1 MLDPFIFSNF
11 AVMFYDTAP
20 HNPETGISV
29 NKDTKLIR
37 KLIDEA
43 YCDPPGKTV
52 HNLKARREKL
62 EMFIRIADEIPGAAL
77 IFQRL
82 YEATVLDEDY
92 EKGLN
97 NKIYEMSKT
106 IEDDNNEIERL
117 KAGPDFA
124 EVERQKKELEAKE
137 LKMIQEAEVAGKQS
151 TKLIYFTDGKKVEKD
166 VSKNLMCV
174 ALFYKEATHVDYKTE
189 EGLKF
194 IINQISIPTGLDVGH
209 IKQNLKRVFGKDFES
224 YTNPQLKPKDIKILE
239 AYLKANRIP
248 MILTSSAVHET
259 A

>member
-1 MLDPFIFSNF
+1 
-11 AVMFYDTAP
+11 MFHDTAP
-20 HNPETGISV
+20 HNPETEISV

-37 KLIDEA
+37 KFIDEA
-43 YCDPPGKTV
+43 YCDPPGKTE
-52 HNLKARREKL
+52 HNLKVRKEKL
-62 EMFIRIADEIPGAAL
+62 EMFSRIAVEIPGAAL

-97 NKIYEMSKT
+97 NIIYDFERKVTNLSKT
-106 IEDDNNEIERL
+106 IEERDNKIERQ

-124 EVERQKKELEAKE
+124 EVERIKKELAE
-137 LKMIQEAEVAGKQS
+137 EAEVAGKQS
-151 TKLIYFTDGKKVEKD
+151 TKLIYFLDGKKVEKE
-166 VSKNLMCV
+166 VSKTLMCV

-194 IINQISIPTGLDVGH
+194 IINQISIQTGLEVGH

-224 YTNPQLKPKDIKILE
+224 YTNPQLKPKDIKILDE
-239 AYLKANRIP
+239 YLKANRIP